1 MINGRNI
8 WRNNY
13 AVSLGLVDALKQV
26 TANVAV
32 STASS
37 LLHVPFSTEG
47 EDGLADDV
55 RKHFAFAV
63 QKLDEL
69 HEVAVLADA
78 SDDEKK
84 ASAGTRSQPGA
95 VRRHPRRRRSC
106 GRQDG
111 SQALPTPT
119 SYVSRHAP
127 NARRSSVRR

>member
-1 MINGRNI
+1 M
-8 WRNNY
+8 
-13 AVSLGLVDALKQV
+13 
-26 TANVAV
+26 AV

-84 ASAGTRSQPGA
+84 ASAELAANQALFDAPASPPILRSP
-95 VRRHPRRRRSC
+95 SE
-106 GRQDG
+106 

>member
-1 MINGRNI
+1 M
-8 WRNNY
+8 
-13 AVSLGLVDALKQV
+13 
-26 TANVAV
+26 
-32 STASS
+32 
-37 LLHVPFSTEG
+37 PFSTEG

-84 ASAGTRSQPGA
+84 ASAELA
-95 VRRHPRRRRSC
+95 ANPRRCSTAPASPPILRSPSE
-106 GRQDG
+106 

-119 SYVSRHAP
+119 SYVSRHVP

>member
-1 MINGRNI
+1 MVNGRNI

-84 ASAGTRSQPGA
+84 HPPNSQPT
-95 VRRHPRRRRSC
+95 RRCSTAPASPPILRSPSE
-106 GRQDG
+106 

-119 SYVSRHAP
+119 SYVSRTCRTPEGA
-127 NARRSSVRR
+127 A